1 MQAFVETEWARRRVE
16 DQAGSASGATLIQ
29 NDLRITRHVREV
41 SGRPGGAHCYV
52 ERNAQQVLR
61 YICP

>member
-1 MQAFVETEWARRRVE
+1 MQAFVETEWARRRV
-16 DQAGSASGATLIQ
+16 ASVSGVTLVQ

-41 SGRPGGAHCYV
+41 SGGPGGAHFYV